1 MAPRLTSLNLA
12 DTDREQLK
20 RWARA
25 GDNRRPLALRARI
38 VLCCHAGCSNRE
50 SARRLKL
57 TPQTVGKWRAR
68 FLAHG
73 VQCPAH
79 DQRRAG
85 GGRARQDPAR
95 ESARRCALEQPA
107 PRRSARS
114 LAAHDPSHLAH
125 VRPVTEASTRDGA
138 IASTNL

>member
-1 MAPRLTSLNLA
+1 MVPRLASLNLA
-12 DTDREQLK
+12 DTDREQLE

-73 VQCPAH
+73 VQGLADHPRSGAPRTIS
-79 DQRRAG
+79 DALEI
-85 GGRARQDPAR
+85 GRASCRERVLLRAR
-95 ESARRCALEQPA
+95 
-107 PRRSARS
+107 
-114 LAAHDPSHLAH
+114 
-125 VRPVTEASTRDGA
+125 GA
-138 IASTNL
+138 GSSRTKLTG